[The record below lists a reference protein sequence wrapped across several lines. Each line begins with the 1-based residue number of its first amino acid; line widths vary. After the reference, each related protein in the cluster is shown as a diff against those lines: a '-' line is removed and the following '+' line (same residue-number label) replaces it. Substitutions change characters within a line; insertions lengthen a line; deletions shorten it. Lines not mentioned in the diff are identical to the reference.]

1 MKIPAALALL
11 CLALLVDS
19 SCPPSAR
26 ACGCVSIPAPLVALG
41 EATAVF
47 SGTVVAKQDA
57 SKPRAD
63 RRIGGMEYVKYTI
76 AVLEVWKGELADTV
90 AVRTPRG
97 SGMCEYPFEIGT
109 QYLIYADTRA
119 DTGCLRTN
127 LCTRTKPLKHAD
139 EDIARLKSLGVTGAA
154 EDVDGAVLEHFVARL
169 YSDSEVVRAAGAEAL
184 GTMGLAPDVVMR
196 ELSDLYERGTSS
208 DRLAAVRALGWFARR
223 FGGGTEALPVLLAG
237 LKDESDD
244 VRLAAL
250 SPFSRL
256 KSVLDTSIPEV
267 TAALHDTTAKVR
279 AHALRVLNSM
289 WVIDGDVTG
298 AAPMVEALLEDQD
311 EHVRSQAVQLLPRV
325 MSPSAAF
332 AAISP
337 LAEDESS
344 LVRVSVVY
352 QIVKLAVD
360 PEETERLLVGAL
372 KDTSQKVRVAAVSE
386 LCEFAHGGLRAVQA
400 LVLAL
405 DDDYWQVRKTSV
417 RALSTMADRSD
428 EALSALVAATEHEA
442 EDVREEALV
451 RLSMADLDPM
461 FVMPIAERALD
472 DPSTDVWGG
481 AMHALENLAK
491 TTPEAID
498 ALIYVL
504 ERDDPWMRRSAVAKL
519 GRVGAESQSARDAVT
534 RMLTDDDPDVRKE
547 AEHALRRMDAGLNP
561 PVERV
566 ITPARRPPR
575 STPGSETS
583 RGAR

>member
-19 SCPPSAR
+19 SCPMSAR
-26 ACGCVSIPAPLVALG
+26 ACSCVWIPAPLVALG
-41 EATAVF
+41 EAEAVF

-76 AVLEVWKGELADTV
+76 AVLEVWKGELADTITV
-90 AVRTPRG
+90 KTPRG
-97 SGMCEYPFEIGT
+97 GGICEYPFEIGT

-127 LCTRTKPLKHAD
+127 LCTRTKPLEHAD
-139 EDIARLKSLGVTGAA
+139 EDIAGLRSLGVTGAA

-169 YSDSEVVRAAGAEAL
+169 YSDSEEDRAAGAEAL

-196 ELSDLYERGTSS
+196 ELSDLYERGTPS

-298 AAPMVEALLEDQD
+298 AAPVVEELLKDPD
-311 EHVRSQAVQLLPRV
+311 EHVRSQAVELLPRIAPASV
-325 MSPSAAF
+325 AF

-344 LVRVSVVY
+344 LVRRSVAY
-352 QIVKLAVD
+352 QVGDLVVD
-360 PEETERLLVGAL
+360 PEEVECLLVEAL
-372 KDTSQKVRVAAVSE
+372 ADTSHKVRVAAVSE
-386 LCEFAHGGLRAVQA
+386 LCEFAHGGPRAVQA
-400 LVLAL
+400 LVRAL
-405 DDDYWQVRKTSV
+405 DDDYWQVRKTAV

-451 RLSMADLDPM
+451 RLGMAELDTG
-461 FVMPIAERALD
+461 FVMPIVERALD
-472 DPSTDVWGG
+472 DPSPDVRMG
-481 AMHALENLAK
+481 AMHALERMAK

-498 ALIYVL
+498 ALIRVL
-504 ERDDPWMRRSAVAKL
+504 EREDPRLRRAAVAKL

-547 AEHALRRMDAGLNP
+547 AMIALRRMDAGLNP
-561 PVERV
+561 PEERV
-566 ITPARRPPR
+566 IRPGRRPR
-575 STPGSETS
+575 SFNTGE
-583 RGAR
+583 